1 LPSLGSASSDEAVK
15 TFLRS
20 ELAPFL
26 KRCTAAAIVIH
37 HVSKP
42 PRRGVAKRSAETS
55 MYSRHGS
62 AEWTNGPRAV
72 MTIELTGSPK
82 VFEFTIAK
90 RGEKS
95 GWEPDE
101 QGYFIRYFS
110 HAAKGLPMH
119 WLPATE
125 EEIAI
130 ATQEVGLTDQDILSL
145 FTTNQPEWTRSNI
158 SAALS
163 VADFIVGEDRLDRK
177 LIALVD
183 KKKLVQ
189 LPATATSETIYLKP
203 GPAKKKAKEIDTLQA
218 IFDFIHGSM
227 PAGANVTEIRAA
239 MKGIGSPAVDKS
251 LAKLIALDRM
261 YCVEGAKSKR
271 SFREKRFDR
280 FSPGPALPG
289 L

>member
-1 LPSLGSASSDEAVK
+1 
-15 TFLRS
+15 
-20 ELAPFL
+20 
-26 KRCTAAAIVIH
+26 
-37 HVSKP
+37 
-42 PRRGVAKRSAETS
+42 
-55 MYSRHGS
+55 
-62 AEWTNGPRAV
+62 

-130 ATQEVGLTDQDILSL
+130 ATQEVGLTDQDILTL
-145 FTTNQPEWTRSNI
+145 FTISQPELTRSNI

-163 VADFIVGEDRLDRK
+163 AADFIISEDRLDRK

-189 LPATATSETIYLKP
+189 LPATATSETTYLKP
-203 GPAKKKAKEIDTLQA
+203 GPAKEKVKEINTMEA

-227 PAGANVTEIRAA
+227 PAGTNVTEIRAA
-239 MKGIGSPAVDKS
+239 MKGICGSAAVNKTLDE
-251 LAKLIALDRM
+251 LIALGRI
-261 YCVEGAKSKR
+261 YFVEDGKSKR
-271 SFREKRFDR
+271 Y
-280 FSPGPALPG
+280 FSGKTVS
-289 L
+289 